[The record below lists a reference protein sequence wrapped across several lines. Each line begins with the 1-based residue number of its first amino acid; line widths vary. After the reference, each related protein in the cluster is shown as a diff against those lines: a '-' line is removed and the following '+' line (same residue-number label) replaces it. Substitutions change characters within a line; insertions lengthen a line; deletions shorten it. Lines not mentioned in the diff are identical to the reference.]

1 MCPQSGD
8 AHVESSLLQNG
19 ADLETPKTCPSA
31 GDGDGSPGT
40 AQEWTRILGFS
51 GKHSGALKRLKARE
65 EPSMPQR
72 QKPTW
77 KGYASCRIPTTR
89 PSGKGKARAQ
99 SKEPW
104 LPALPGQR
112 AEVAQ
117 AKPRAL

>member
-1 MCPQSGD
+1 MLRAACFR
-8 AHVESSLLQNG
+8 
-19 ADLETPKTCPSA
+19 
-31 GDGDGSPGT
+31 T
-40 AQEWTRILGFS
+40 AQTWKHPRRVLPQAMGTEVLGQPKRTRILGFS